1 MMSKKNYS
9 IPEMKVMQVRSEE
22 RFTAVC
28 GTTDLAGNNETT
40 IGIDCVITRGP
51 VYIPL
56 NS

>member
-9 IPEMKVMQVRSEE
+9 SPEMKVMQVRSEE

-28 GTTDLAGNNETT
+28 GNTNIAGNNETSF
-40 IGIDCVITRGP
+40 GIDCLITRGS